1 MDLQTIYSFE
11 RGRVLVWVGDITTE
25 HVDVIVNAA
34 NSTLKGGG
42 GVDGAI
48 HKKGGPSILRE
59 CEKIRRDLYPNGLP
73 TGLAVMTSGGELP
86 TKFVIHTVGPVKG
99 THGGQDAVLLANCYR
114 NSLRLTAQHALTS
127 IAFPA
132 ISTGAYGYPKE
143 EAAVVS
149 SQTIKDFLAHDSVIT
164 LVRLVFYSS
173 RDAEIYVKH
182 HRF

>member
-1 MDLQTIYSFE
+1 MNLQTIYSFE
-11 RGRVLVWVGDITTE
+11 KRRVVVCVGDITAE
-25 HVDVIVNAA
+25 QVDVIVNAA

-59 CEKIRRDLYPNGLP
+59 CEKIRRDPYPGGLP

-86 TKFVIHTVGPVKG
+86 AKFVIHTVGPVKR
-99 THGGQDAVLLANCYR
+99 TDGGQDAVLLANCYR
-114 NSLRLTAQHALTS
+114 NSLSLAAEHALTS

-143 EAAVVS
+143 EAAAVS
-149 SQTIKDFLAHDSVIT
+149 SQAIKDFLVHDSVIT
-164 LVRLVFYSS
+164 LVRLVFYSPA
-173 RDAEIYVKH
+173 DAEIYVKH

>member
-11 RGRVLVWVGDITTE
+11 RRRVLVCVGDITIE
-25 HVDVIVNAA
+25 QVDVIVNAA

-59 CEKIRRDLYPNGLP
+59 CEKIRRDMYPGGLP
-73 TGLAVMTSGGELP
+73 TGLAVITSNGALP
-86 TKFVIHTVGPVKG
+86 AKFVIHTVGPCQRNPRR
-99 THGGQDAVLLANCYR
+99 QDAALLANCYR
-114 NSLRLTAQHALTS
+114 NSLKLAAEHKLAS

-143 EAAVVS
+143 EAAAVS
-149 SQTIKDFLAHDSVIT
+149 SQTIKDFLVDDSVIT
-164 LVRLVFYSS
+164 LIRLIFYSWT
-173 RDAEIYVKH
+173 DAEIYVNH

>member
-1 MDLQTIYSFE
+1 MDIQTIYSFE
-11 RGRVLVWVGDITTE
+11 RGRVVVCVGDITTE
-25 HVDVIVNAA
+25 HLDVVVNAA
-34 NSTLKGGG
+34 NSTLRGGG

-59 CEKIRRDLYPNGLP
+59 CEKIRRDLYPGGLP
-73 TGLAVMTSGGELP
+73 TGLAVMTSGGDLP
-86 TKFVIHTVGPVKG
+86 AKFVIHTVGPVKG

-114 NSLRLTAQHALTS
+114 NSLSLTAEHALTS

-143 EAAVVS
+143 EAAAVS
-149 SQTIKDFLAHDSVIT
+149 SQTIKDFLAHDRVIT

>member
-1 MDLQTIYSFE
+1 MNLQTIYSFE
-11 RGRVLVWVGDITTE
+11 RGRVVVCVGDITTE
-25 HVDVIVNAA
+25 QVDVVVNAA

-48 HKKGGPSILRE
+48 HKKGGLSILRE
-59 CEKIRRDLYPNGLP
+59 CEKIRRDLYPSGMP
-73 TGLAVMTSGGELP
+73 TGVAVMTSGGDLP
-86 TKFVIHTVGPVKG
+86 AKFVIHTVGPVKG
-99 THGGQDAVLLANCYR
+99 AHGGQDAVLLANCYR
-114 NSLRLTAQHALTS
+114 NSLSLTAEHALTS

-143 EAAVVS
+143 EAAAVS
-149 SQTIKDFLAHDSVIT
+149 SQAIKDFLAHDRVVT

-182 HRF
+182 HGF

>member
-11 RGRVLVWVGDITTE
+11 RRRVLVCVGDITIE
-25 HVDVIVNAA
+25 QVDVIVNAA

-59 CEKIRRDLYPNGLP
+59 CEKIRRDLYPGGLP
-73 TGLAVMTSGGELP
+73 TGLAVMTSAGELP
-86 TKFVIHTVGPVKG
+86 AKFVIHTVGPVKG
-99 THGGQDAVLLANCYR
+99 THDGQDAILLANCYR
-114 NSLRLTAQHALTS
+114 NCLNLAAEHGLTT

-132 ISTGAYGYPKE
+132 ISTGAYGYSKE

-149 SQTIKDFLAHDSVIT
+149 SQAIKDFLIRDRVIT

-173 RDAEIYVKH
+173 RDAEIYFQH

>member
-1 MDLQTIYSFE
+1 MDDQAIYSFN
-11 RGRVLVWVGDITTE
+11 RGHVVVSVGDITAE
-25 HVDVIVNAA
+25 QVDVVVNAA

-48 HKKGGPSILRE
+48 HKKGGPTILRE
-59 CEKIRRDLYPNGLP
+59 CEKIRRDMYPSGLP
-73 TGLAVMTSGGELP
+73 TGLAVVTSGGDLP
-86 TKFVIHTVGPVKG
+86 AKFVIHTVGPVKG

-114 NSLRLTAQHALTS
+114 NSLSLAAQHALAS

-143 EAAVVS
+143 EAAAVS
-149 SQTIKDFLAHDSVIT
+149 SQTIKDFLVHDSAIT

>member
-1 MDLQTIYSFE
+1 MNLQTIYSFE
-11 RGRVLVWVGDITTE
+11 RGRIVVCVGDITTE
-25 HVDVIVNAA
+25 QVDVIVNAA

-59 CEKIRRDLYPNGLP
+59 CEKIRRDLYPGGLP

-86 TKFVIHTVGPVKG
+86 AKFVIHTVGPVKG
-99 THGGQDAVLLANCYR
+99 NHGGQDAVLLANCYR
-114 NSLRLTAQHALTS
+114 NSLSLAAEHSLTS

-132 ISTGAYGYPKE
+132 ISTGAYSYPKE
-143 EAAVVS
+143 EAAAVS
-149 SQTIKDFLAHDSVIT
+149 SQAIKDFLAHDSVIT
-164 LVRLVFYSS
+164 LIRLVFYSS
-173 RDAEIYVKH
+173 RDAEIYGKH

>member
-1 MDLQTIYSFE
+1 MDNQAIYSFE
-11 RGRVLVWVGDITTE
+11 RGRVVVCVGDITTE
-25 HVDVIVNAA
+25 QVDVVVNAA

-48 HKKGGPSILRE
+48 HTKGGPSILRE
-59 CEKIRRDLYPNGLP
+59 CEKIRRDMYPGGLP

-86 TKFVIHTVGPVKG
+86 AKFVIHTVGPVKG

-114 NSLRLTAQHALTS
+114 NSLSLAAEHALAS

-132 ISTGAYGYPKE
+132 ISTGVYGYPKE
-143 EAAVVS
+143 EAAAVS
-149 SQTIKDFLAHDSVIT
+149 SQAIKDFLLHDSVIT
-164 LVRLVFYSS
+164 LVRLVFYTS
-173 RDAEIYVKH
+173 RDAEIYSKH

>member
-1 MDLQTIYSFE
+1 MNLQTIYSFE
-11 RGRVLVWVGDITTE
+11 RGRVVVCVGDITTE
-25 HVDVIVNAA
+25 QVDVIVNAA

-59 CEKIRRDLYPNGLP
+59 CEKVRRDMYPGGLP
-73 TGLAVMTSGGELP
+73 TGLAVMTSGGALP
-86 TKFVIHTVGPVKG
+86 AKFVIHTVGPVKG
-99 THGGQDAVLLANCYR
+99 THGGQDAALLANCYR
-114 NSLRLTAQHALTS
+114 NSLKLAAEHKLAS

-143 EAAVVS
+143 EAAAVS
-149 SQTIKDFLAHDSVIT
+149 SQTIKDFLAHDSLIT
-164 LVRLVFYSS
+164 LIRLVFCSS
-173 RDAEIYVKH
+173 RDAEIYGKH